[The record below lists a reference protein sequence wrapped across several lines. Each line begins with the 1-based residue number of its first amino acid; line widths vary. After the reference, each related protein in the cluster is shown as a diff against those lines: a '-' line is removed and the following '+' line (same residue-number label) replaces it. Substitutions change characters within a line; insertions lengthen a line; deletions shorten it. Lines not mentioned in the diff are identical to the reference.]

1 MVGKKNSQIEDV
13 AAEGQV
19 EDRRELLQLDAP
31 RGVSLLAAVLAEVLV
46 VAVQHLLREVVVQAV
61 DQRLFALKG

>member
-1 MVGKKNSQIEDV
+1 MKKDSQIEDV

-61 DQRLFALKG
+61 DQRLFTLKG

>member
-1 MVGKKNSQIEDV
+1 MKKDSQIEDV

-31 RGVSLLAAVLAEVLV
+31 RCVSLLAAVLAEVLV

-61 DQRLFALKG
+61 DQRLFTLKG